1 MQRAH
6 SHSKRS
12 SRSGAA
18 ARTHGFTLIELMVTV
33 AVLAVVLAVAFPSFR
48 GIMNS
53 NRLSAA
59 SNEWLATIQI
69 ARMEAVRRNARVVI
83 CPSTNGTSCSGAS
96 WQRVVAFVDADRDG
110 VADGGDTEPVLRDT
124 SVNAPVVISVSPAI
138 SGATPAH
145 QITMRPDG
153 LAHPGNAS
161 TVLESKIG
169 VCIVDSQP
177 EQNARR
183 VSIFGSRV
191 SVDAPLTSTDCAT
204 PENT

>member
-6 SHSKRS
+6 GHAEWS
-12 SRSGAA
+12 SQAGMCV
-18 ARTHGFTLIELMVTV
+18 RTHGFTLIELMVTV

-48 GIMNS
+48 SITNS

-59 SNEWLATIQI
+59 SNEWLATIQV
-69 ARMEAVRRNARVVI
+69 ARMESVRRNARVVI
-83 CPSTNGTSCSGAS
+83 CPSINGTTCSGAS
-96 WQRVVAFVDADRDG
+96 WQRAITFVDSNRDG
-110 VADGGDTEPVLRDT
+110 VVGGGTETVLRDT
-124 SVNAPVVISVSPAI
+124 SVSAPVVISVSAAI

-161 TVLESKIG
+161 TVLTAKIG
-169 VCIVDSQP
+169 VCLVASQP
-177 EQNARR
+177 VQNARR
-183 VSIFGSRV
+183 ISISGSRV
-191 SVDAPLTSTDCAT
+191 SVDAPLISTTCAT